1 MFPGSGHL
9 YRRLASVGFGY
20 RRSPNFELYRR
31 VALSITVIW
40 LGISG
45 LGLVGLVW
53 FRDDLTVS
61 FFIVF
66 MLLGLGVFV
75 SSVIGMVWLILLP
88 WSKKLPKI
96 GLVIAQ
102 FDKVGAQPVAQ
113 QLGEGAL
120 DTLGKLGI
128 PAHHIV
134 SLEVAGAW
142 ELPWGASRLIQ
153 AGCQGVVATAVV
165 MQGETHHFTSV
176 VDGAIQGLMQ
186 LQVDTGVPVGNAVLA
201 VSDWEQAVARS
212 RAGSNAGA
220 QAAAAVVEALRSE
233 IK

>member
-1 MFPGSGHL
+1 MFPGSTDL
-9 YRRLASVGFGY
+9 YRRLANFGFGY

-31 VALSITVIW
+31 VAISITVIW

-45 LGLVGLVW
+45 IGLVGLVW
-53 FRDDLTVS
+53 FRDDQTVS

-66 MLLGLGVFV
+66 FLAGFGVFI
-75 SSVIGMVWLILLP
+75 SSGIGLIWLIVLP
-88 WSKKLPKI
+88 WSRKEPKV
-96 GLVIAQ
+96 GLVMAQ
-102 FDKVGAQPVAQ
+102 FDKLGEKPVAGR
-113 QLGEGAL
+113 LGEGAS
-120 DTLGKLGI
+120 DTLIELGI
-128 PAHHIV
+128 LPRNIIR
-134 SLEVAGAW
+134 LEVAGAW

-176 VDGAIQGLMQ
+176 VEGAIQGLMQ

-212 RAGSNAGA
+212 RVGSNAGS
-220 QAAAAVVEALRSE
+220 QAAQAVVEALRSE
-233 IK
+233 IR